1 MLAPLVHTFAFWGI
15 AVIAAAIALLYAVAS
30 RRALPGAGIALRVL
44 AVAALV
50 VPAWTLVS
58 WYRDLSLARE
68 AATRMAIRTE
78 AVMGA
83 VAVNAAVLLC
93 LGFLVMIGGIWLARR
108 IP

>member
-1 MLAPLVHTFAFWGI
+1 MLTPLVHSSAFWGI
-15 AVIAAAIALLYAVAS
+15 AALAAAIALLYAIAS
-30 RRALPGAGIALRVL
+30 RRALPGAAIALRVL

-78 AVMGA
+78 PMIEA
-83 VAVNAAVLLC
+83 VAVNGAVLLC
-93 LGFLVMIGGIWLARR
+93 FGFLVMIGGIWLARR